1 MLLPVYRVGFHALT
15 GTLADDADSSV
26 SAAMMDH
33 QNTNFNSA
41 PISSTTSSPHR
52 RLRPPPIIR
61 RPVVPSSC
69 PSLPSQFHSLPS
81 VLVLVLA
88 SRAASRR
95 AGAGSVTRGISN
107 LAFQNNQPNTTTNGF
122 FLRGVVIIAF
132 VCRFSA
138 AIVMFAYP
146 VQRGRGLGAGVLTLV
161 PPRTETGEPGY

>member
-81 VLVLVLA
+81 VLVLVLVLA

-122 FLRGVVIIAF
+122 FLRGVVIIAL
-132 VCRFSA
+132 VCCFFRCYCYVRVPSSTG
-138 AIVMFAYP
+138 P
-146 VQRGRGLGAGVLTLV
+146 GAGS
-161 PPRTETGEPGY
+161 